1 MIYGV
6 LNGCGQQLSFEEFK
20 RSLARLAVGEA
31 DEDEDV
37 RPQAQ
42 TDDPAATPPSRP
54 TRPSAAAQGPPRP
67 TEAHRGP
74 LRPIEAHRGP
84 PRPTDLGLQG
94 VAVAPRPTA
103 APRSA
108 PRLARQAA
116 RAATGPP
123 ECRRLGCL
131 PAQQPTP
138 PHPPVLA
145 TQDPLTPLLLL
156 LPDRIEQIK
165 LTSLDVQRRFKVLTA
180 CDMLIALLDDDDLP
194 ANA

>member
-37 RPQAQ
+37 RPHAQ
-42 TDDPAATPPSRP
+42 TDALAATPPSRP
-54 TRPSAAAQGPPRP
+54 TRPSAAAQGPSRP
-67 TEAHRGP
+67 TK
-74 LRPIEAHRGP
+74 AHRGP

-116 RAATGPP
+116 RAATGPS
-123 ECRRLGCL
+123 ECRRLGRL
-131 PAQQPTP
+131 PAQQLTP

-145 TQDPLTPLLLL
+145 AQDPLTPLLLL